1 MEKPLMIALDFDD
14 LAAVTAF
21 LDRFPD
27 PSQLTVKVGMELF
40 YQAGPAI
47 ITDLKKRGC
56 DIFLDL
62 KLFDIPNTVRQAMA
76 QIGQL
81 GVDYVTVHSLGG
93 SAMLKAAKEGLEIGA
108 AKAGIDAPALLAV
121 TELTSISDEVLKNE
135 QHAALPMQDQVLAL
149 AQMADQAGCD
159 GAICSALELTTL
171 NAHLRPDFLF
181 VVPGIRMQEDQ
192 TGDQVRVA
200 SPDQAAA
207 DGAKAIVVGR
217 PITKASDP
225 VAAWRRY
232 QSAWQGWFLP
242 IRRY

>member
-14 LAAVTAF
+14 LAAVTVF
-21 LDRFPD
+21 LDHFPD

-56 DIFLDL
+56 LIFLDL

-76 QIGQL
+76 QIGRL

-93 SAMLKAAKEGLEIGA
+93 SLMLQAAKEGLEIGA
-108 AKAGIDAPALLAV
+108 AKTSVNTPALLAV

-135 QHAALPMQDQVLAL
+135 QHAALSMQDQVLAL
-149 AQMADQAGCD
+149 AQMAEQAGCD
-159 GAICSALELTTL
+159 GVICSALELTTL

-181 VVPGIRMQEDQ
+181 VVPGIRMQADQ

-225 VAAWRRY
+225 VAAWQRY
-232 QSAWQGWFLP
+232 QSAWQG
-242 IRRY
+242 